1 MEAGLRTLFEV
12 GTVVGRSDGELLDL
26 FLTTGGPA
34 AELAFAALVE
44 WHGPMVWRVCRDV
57 LRESNDADDA
67 FQATFLILA
76 RRAGA
81 IRKRSSLGPWL
92 YGVALRVARSA
103 RNRAVRR
110 RNREQVAAGPEQEES
125 MAHVDRLDAA
135 PILHEEVGRLPEKYR
150 APLVLCYF
158 QGLTHDQAASQLGWP
173 VGTVRSRLAKARDR
187 LRPRLLR
194 RGVAPSVAI
203 LAASGRPEAAAAV
216 PAVLI
221 SATVGMAVRAG
232 VAGTVPAPVAA
243 LVGTTLREMTIMKTS
258 MIATGLVALALVGMA
273 GVGYVAGAARTRDAG
288 VAVVPKQDDQAPKAD
303 AAASKISVRTVQSTA
318 VTLRQDYVCQIHSS
332 RRIDVRAPVKGSLA
346 PIPIKEGQAVKAGD
360 LMFEIVATLSKARL
374 AAEVAERDIAQLE
387 LGYTQTLADKQGVSQ
402 KEVQISKAKLARAQ
416 AKVDLAK
423 AELDL
428 ATVRA
433 PFDGIIDRL
442 HVQQGSLVMEGD
454 ILTNLSDNSMMW
466 VYFNVPKKRYLEYMA
481 ERRENEGSPVV
492 ELMLTDRRKFPQPG
506 KIGAIDAQFNNEN
519 GTIAFRAD
527 FPNPD
532 GMLRHGQTGTVLINR
547 VLKDAIV
554 IPQRATFEALDKRY
568 VYVVD
573 KDDVA
578 HKREINIQNEVDDVF
593 VVEAGVEVGDKI
605 VSDGVGKVHD
615 GDKVKY

>member
-1 MEAGLRTLFEV
+1 MA
-12 GTVVGRSDGELLDL
+12 
-26 FLTTGGPA
+26 GGPA
-34 AELAFAALVE
+34 AELAFEALVE

-76 RRAGA
+76 RRARE

-103 RNRAVRR
+103 RSHAARR
-110 RNREQVAAGPEQEES
+110 RNREQLAAGLEQKES
-125 MAHVDRLDAA
+125 MEHVDRLDAA

-203 LAASGRPEAAAAV
+203 LLASGQLEAAAPV
-216 PAVLI
+216 PAALI

-232 VAGTVPAPVAA
+232 AAGAVPAAVAA
-243 LVGTTLREMTIMKTS
+243 LVGKTLREMTIMKMS
-258 MIATGLVALALVGMA
+258 MIGTALIALALVSTVGL
-273 GVGYVAGAARTRDAG
+273 GYVADVARTQDAG
-288 VAVVPKQDDQAPKAD
+288 KAVTSKQDDQAPKAD
-303 AAASKISVRTVQSTA
+303 ASAPKISVSTVQSA
-318 VTLRQDYVCQIHSS
+318 DVTVKQQYVCQIHSRS
-332 RRIDVRAPVKGSLA
+332 RIEVCALAKGYLG

-360 LMFEIVATLSKARL
+360 RLFEIAVPLSKARL
-374 AAEVAERDIAQLE
+374 DVELAARDLAQLE
-387 LGYTQTLADKQGVSQ
+387 LNNTMKLADKKAVSED
-402 KEVQISKAKLARAQ
+402 EVKLYKAKLAKAQ
-416 AKVDLAK
+416 ALVDLAK

-428 ATVRA
+428 GTVKA
-433 PFDGIIDRL
+433 PFDGIISRL
-442 HVQQGSLVMEGD
+442 HQQQGSLINEGD
-454 ILTNLSDNSMMW
+454 VLTTLSDNSTMW
-466 VYFNVPKKRYLEYMA
+466 VYFNVPENGYLEYMA
-481 ERRENEGSPVV
+481 ERSKNEGSPAI
-492 ELMLTDRRKFPQPG
+492 ELMLADRRKFPQPG
-506 KIGAIDAQFNNEN
+506 KIGAVQVNHNQEN

-532 GMLRHGQTGTVLINR
+532 GILHHGQTGTVLINHF
-547 VLKDAIV
+547 LKGAIV
-554 IPQRATFEALDKRY
+554 IPQRATFETVDKRY
-568 VYVVD
+568 VYVVG

-578 HKREINIQNEVDDVF
+578 HQREIKIQKEVDDGF
-593 VVEAGVEVGDKI
+593 VVETGLKAGDKI
-605 VSDGVGKVHD
+605 VSDGVRKVHD